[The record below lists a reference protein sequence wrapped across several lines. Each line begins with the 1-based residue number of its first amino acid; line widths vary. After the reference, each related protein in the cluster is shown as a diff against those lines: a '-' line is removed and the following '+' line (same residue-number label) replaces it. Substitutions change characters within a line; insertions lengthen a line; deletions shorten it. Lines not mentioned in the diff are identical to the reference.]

1 MQNNFIDFKLLRNK
15 TISNTD
21 FILSVFEII
30 INKSK
35 LKQYTRFKKNGRSFW
50 KKIYENNNYNFIFKN
65 YHLDTVRKYS
75 RILIN
80 NILDYSK
87 AINLINK
94 YTDYLNN
101 EKFKLLF
108 VIRGLILY
116 INNYFHNNVDFKDF
130 FDDFFKNREKY
141 EMKKVYNSNGLKKNY
156 VKRYSQKY
164 LMKNPIGVE
173 LYFNNYLND
182 PQKCKEIFEN
192 ILKDCIERN
201 INIKYDENNYNND
214 NNNNDNNNNN
224 IDNNNENNI
233 KENIKIENNNNNNE
247 EEYENEE
254 EEEEE
259 EDDEE
264 DENNY
269 EDTLSN
275 NNESEVHIIDYENEN
290 GLEKK
295 KKKSF
300 NKFINVVKNHI

>member
-15 TISNTD
+15 SIQNTD
-21 FILSVFEII
+21 FILSIFEII

-35 LKQYTRFKKNGRSFW
+35 LKQYTKFKKNGRSFW
-50 KKIYENNNYNFIFKN
+50 KKIYENPNYNFIFKN

-94 YTDYLNN
+94 YKDYLNN

-141 EMKKVYNSNGLKKNY
+141 ENKKVYNSNGLKKNY

-173 LYFNNYLND
+173 LYFHNYLND

-192 ILKDCIERN
+192 ILKDLIKRN
-201 INIKYDENNYNND
+201 VNIKND
-214 NNNNDNNNNN
+214 
-224 IDNNNENNI
+224 
-233 KENIKIENNNNNNE
+233 ENNNNFNNYFNNE
-247 EEYENEE
+247 SEVKNEIKNDEIEEYENEIE
-254 EEEEE
+254 ED

-264 DENNY
+264 DDENNY
-269 EDTLSN
+269 EETLSN
-275 NNESEVHIIDYENEN
+275 NNESEVHIIDYENDN
-290 GLEKK
+290 KK

-300 NKFINVVKNHI
+300 NEEYINVVKNHI